1 MDFRKIL
8 SDKRFPVDTPENII
22 DKNGKAV
29 FGTFKSEFRKM
40 DFLDIK
46 GQSCTPD
53 WYNRFRYTMWEAV
66 EINLKDAMLLTAVCD
81 MGWFTTALNAGGGIV
96 DAE

>member
-1 MDFRKIL
+1 MHKLYASRQIPKENLPFGESVLKGEKMDFKKIL
-8 SDKRFPVDTPENII
+8 SDKRIAVETPENVI

-46 GQSCTPD
+46 GQSCVPD
-53 WYNRFRYTMWEAV
+53 RFNRFRYTMWEAV
-66 EINLKDAMLLTAVCD
+66 
-81 MGWFTTALNAGGGIV
+81 
-96 DAE
+96 